1 MFLFVVVLQQT
12 NKNIIEI
19 KTTNKIFFIYCLI
32 IVCFLLPLT
41 GNALAKWADKLDKK
55 FNLAVT

>member
-1 MFLFVVVLQQT
+1 VLQQT

-32 IVCFLLPLT
+32 IVCLPV
-41 GNALAKWADKLDKK
+41 GGI
-55 FNLAVT
+55 NLS

>member
-32 IVCFLLPLT
+32 IVCFCCH
-41 GNALAKWADKLDKK
+41 
-55 FNLAVT
+55 